1 MTLASSKKPS
11 RIYGFGLSRVSSW
24 AGAFAG
30 MAVLTLS
37 GCVSTGSGNM
47 TLDFGEVLAKDQQ
60 TFTVQGER
68 AALRR
73 YVNGSYDI
81 KLYGQSKVM
90 ELDLKKPQVSVANVA
105 EVSGATLITLDA
117 PEAGCNHVYYVY
129 QVAGTQS
136 KKWQTSYR
144 SCEGPLTFTINKGQW
159 TAHQGFKPSAGAPYM
174 LVYQDGNLY
183 TRPLTVSKPT
193 TPKKPVKR
201 AAKPA
206 PKPAADTAANLDNVA
221 APTGTNLDD
230 VAAPA
235 SAANLDE
242 IEVPTGA
249 VSTKGLKADQ
259 ATSVKM
265 KDE

>member
-1 MTLASSKKPS
+1 MILASSKKPS
-11 RIYGFGLSRVSSW
+11 RIYGFGLSRVGSC
-24 AGAFAG
+24 AGALASVA
-30 MAVLTLS
+30 MLTLS

-73 YVNGSYDI
+73 YVNDSYDI
-81 KLYGQSKVM
+81 KLYGQSKVVD
-90 ELDLKKPQVSVANVA
+90 LDLNKPQVSVANVA

-144 SCEGPLTFTINKGQW
+144 SCEGPLTFSVNKGQW
-159 TAHQGFKPSAGAPYM
+159 TAHQSFKPSVGAPYM

-183 TRPLTVSKPT
+183 TRSLTVSKPT
-193 TPKKPVKR
+193 APKNPVKR
-201 AAKPA
+201 VA
-206 PKPAADTAANLDNVA
+206 KPAADNAANLGNVA
-221 APTGTNLDD
+221 GPAGTNLDD
-230 VAAPA
+230 VAAPS

-249 VSTKGLKADQ
+249 IKTKGLKADQ